1 MGTLTP
7 GATYIYERVGGTVY
21 SREFGKLE
29 RTVIGQYPDPFSEN
43 LTLDYELETV
53 WKDIIKESRTNPTLQ
68 EAVNRVKILYHL
80 SKDHGK
86 E

>member
-21 SREFGKLE
+21 SRESGKFE
-29 RTVIGQYPDPFSEN
+29 RTVIGQHLDPFAEN

>member
-1 MGTLTP
+1 MDTVTP

-29 RTVIGQYPDPFSEN
+29 RTVIRQHLDPFSEN

-68 EAVNRVKILYHL
+68 EAVDRVKILYHL

>member
-1 MGTLTP
+1 MGTLKP
-7 GATYIYERVGGTVY
+7 GATYIYERVGSTVY
-21 SREFGKLE
+21 SRESGKLE
-29 RTVIGQYPDPFSEN
+29 RTAIGQYLEPFSEN

-68 EAVNRVKILYHL
+68 EAVDRVKILYHL

>member
-1 MGTLTP
+1 MGSLTP
-7 GATYIYERVGGTVY
+7 GAKYIYERVGGTVY
-21 SREFGKLE
+21 SRESGKLE
-29 RTVIGQYPDPFSEN
+29 RTVIGQHLDPFYKN

-53 WKDIIKESRTNPTLQ
+53 WKDIILESRTNPTLQ
-68 EAVNRVKILYHL
+68 EAVDRVKILYHL

>member
-7 GATYIYERVGGTVY
+7 GVTYIYERVGSTVY
-21 SREFGKLE
+21 SRESGKLE
-29 RTVIGQYPDPFSEN
+29 RTVIGQHLDPFAEN
-43 LTLDYELETV
+43 LTLDYELENV
-53 WKDIIKESRTNPTLQ
+53 WKDIINESRTNPTLQ
-68 EAVNRVKILYHL
+68 EAIDRVKILYHL

>member
-1 MGTLTP
+1 MDTVTP
-7 GATYIYERVGGTVY
+7 GVTYIYERVGGTVY
-21 SREFGKLE
+21 SRESGKLE
-29 RTVIGQYPDPFSEN
+29 RTVIGQHLDPFAET

-53 WKDIIKESRTNPTLQ
+53 WKDIIKESRTNSTLQ
-68 EAVNRVKILYHL
+68 EAVDRVKILYHL

>member
-29 RTVIGQYPDPFSEN
+29 RTVIKQHLDPFSEN

-68 EAVNRVKILYHL
+68 EAVDRVKILYHL

>member
-7 GATYIYERVGGTVY
+7 GVTYIYERVGETVY
-21 SREFGKLE
+21 SRESGKLE
-29 RTVIGQYPDPFSEN
+29 RTVIGQHLDSFDKN

-53 WKDIIKESRTNPTLQ
+53 WKDIINESRTNPTLQ
-68 EAVNRVKILYHL
+68 EAVDRVKILYHL

>member
-7 GATYIYERVGGTVY
+7 GATYVYERVGSTVY
-21 SREFGKLE
+21 SRESGKIE
-29 RTVIGQYPDPFSEN
+29 RTVIGQFLDPFSEN
-43 LTLDYELETV
+43 LTVDYELETV
-53 WKDIIKESRTNPTLQ
+53 WKEIIKESRTNPTLQ
-68 EAVNRVKILYHL
+68 QAMDRVKILYHL

>member
-7 GATYIYERVGGTVY
+7 GVTYIYERVGGTVY
-21 SREFGKLE
+21 SRESGKLE
-29 RTVIGQYPDPFSEN
+29 RTVIGQHLDPFSEN

>member
-1 MGTLTP
+1 MGALTP
-7 GATYIYERVGGTVY
+7 GVTYIYERVGGTVY
-21 SREFGKLE
+21 SRESGKLE
-29 RTVIGQYPDPFSEN
+29 RTVIGQHLDPFAET

-53 WKDIIKESRTNPTLQ
+53 WKDIIKESRTNSTLQ
-68 EAVNRVKILYHL
+68 EAIDRVKILYHL